1 MQRERKMMTE
11 HTAKMTLYAQLIE
24 AEKWN
29 NQSTG
34 FHLHSLKSMWYEND
48 ESIVFVKK
56 GSVTDISYPDGHID
70 RFQNGK
76 LVYTFGKKLQGKEL
90 LEVFRNRV

>member
-1 MQRERKMMTE
+1 MMTE
-11 HTAKMTLYAQLIE
+11 HTAKIQRHAQLIE

-34 FHLHSLKSMWYEND
+34 LHLHSLKSMWYEND

-56 GSVTDISYPDGHID
+56 GSVTDISYPDSHID

-76 LVYTFGKKLQGKEL
+76 LVYTFGKKLQGEEL
-90 LEVFRNRV
+90 LEVYKNRV